1 MPAAVLPVVAR
12 AVVARA
18 VGVLLLAVGHPEAL
32 RGQVPVVRA
41 VPEPAAAAPGVVV
54 EADVTLELPPG
65 PVAVVRAVGE
75 AVVQVEGAEAEAA
88 EAAEAADVPAN
99 QPKSLFPALANLP
112 SFKPQPA
119 LFSFPL
125 LFP

>member
-32 RGQVPVVRA
+32 RGQVPVVRV

-65 PVAVVRAVGE
+65 AVAVVRAVGE
-75 AVVQVEGAEAEAA
+75 AVVQVEGAEAA

>member
-1 MPAAVLPVVAR
+1 MVAR

-65 PVAVVRAVGE
+65 AVAVVRAVGE
-75 AVVQVEGAEAEAA
+75 AVVQVEGA

>member
-1 MPAAVLPVVAR
+1 MPAAVLP
-12 AVVARA
+12 VVARA

-65 PVAVVRAVGE
+65 AVAVVRAVGE
-75 AVVQVEGAEAEAA
+75 AVVQG
-88 EAAEAADVPAN
+88 AEAADVPAN